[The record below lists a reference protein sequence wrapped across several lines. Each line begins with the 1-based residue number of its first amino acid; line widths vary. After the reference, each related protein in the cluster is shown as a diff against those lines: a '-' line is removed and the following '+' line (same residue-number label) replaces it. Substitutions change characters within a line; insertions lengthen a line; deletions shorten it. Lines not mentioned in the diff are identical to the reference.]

1 DSTYLGGTSIEAG
14 NGIAV
19 NAAGNAYVA
28 GRTVSTD
35 FPTANPIQSK
45 YGGGTFDAFVA
56 KLNASGAALHYS
68 TYVGGNSED
77 DGNGIVVDA
86 AGSAYIA
93 GLTAS
98 TDFPTENPLQSHKV
112 GSSDAVV
119 AKLNASGSALIYST
133 YLGGSSSDFAFG
145 IAVDAAGNAYI
156 AGQTASTDFPTANAG
171 QGNSAGNGDAFVT
184 KLNASGSA
192 LIYSTYLGG
201 SGVDDANHI
210 AVDSSGNAYV
220 TGFTFSTDFPTANA
234 IQNNKA
240 GSVTNAYVTKLNAS
254 GSALLY
260 STYLGGSGSQ
270 GDDGNGIAV
279 DAAGNAYVTGFTTS
293 TDFPI
298 V

>member
-1 DSTYLGGTSIEAG
+1 
-14 NGIAV
+14 
-19 NAAGNAYVA
+19 AYVA
-28 GRTVSTD
+28 GLTGSTD
-35 FPTANPIQSK
+35 FPTANPLQSK
-45 YGGGTFDAFVA
+45 
-56 KLNASGAALHYS
+56 NA
-68 TYVGGNSED
+68 
-77 DGNGIVVDA
+77 
-86 AGSAYIA
+86 
-93 GLTAS
+93 
-98 TDFPTENPLQSHKV
+98 
-112 GSSDAVV
+112 GSSDAFVS
-119 AKLNASGSALIYST
+119 KLNASGSALIYST

-145 IAVDAAGNAYI
+145 IAVDAAGSAYV

-171 QGNSAGNGDAFVT
+171 QGKSAGNGDAFVA

-192 LIYSTYLGG
+192 FIYSTYLGG
-201 SGVDDANHI
+201 SGNDDANHI

-234 IQNNKA
+234 IQSNKA

-298 V
+298 VNAIQSKYGGGQTDAYVAKLNASGTALLYSTYLGGGGSGQDNGLSVAVDSAGNAYGPGVTEARD